1 MLVILGSGILFIC
14 LIVLKCKDINEKDN
28 DKDNV
33 KEVNF
38 SSNYI
43 RYKTYSDVV

>member
-14 LIVLKCKDINEKDN
+14 LILLKCKDINDKKQEEKEN
-28 DKDNV
+28 KI
-33 KEVNF
+33 NF